1 MAQRTATDGGTAFV
15 GPLQVVDSSGNI
27 VGSFEGVAVAEAL
40 LTDNSGG
47 TASDTIAAIG
57 AAYDQAEVR
66 NAVASL
72 AAKVNAILAALGMDE
87 IT

>member
-1 MAQRTATDGGTAFV
+1 MARTRYATDA
-15 GPLQVVDSSGNI
+15 
-27 VGSFEGVAVAEAL
+27 AVAAATAS

-57 AAYDQAEVR
+57 ATYDQAEVR

-72 AAKVNAILAALGMDE
+72 AAKVNDIKTELAAVRTKLGF
-87 IT
+87 

>member
-1 MAQRTATDGGTAFV
+1 MTKPSNFPNGIRAPLLNASDAQVSAIAD
-15 GPLQVVDSSGNI
+15 
-27 VGSFEGVAVAEAL
+27 

-57 AAYDQAEVR
+57 AVYDQAEVR

-72 AAKVNAILAALGMDE
+72 AAKVNALIAALEATQVIDS
-87 IT
+87 

>member
-1 MAQRTATDGGTAFV
+1 MPLYGAAKDPTLTNAGVPTA
-15 GPLQVVDSSGNI
+15 
-27 VGSFEGVAVAEAL
+27 

-57 AAYDQAEVR
+57 ASYNQAEVR

-72 AAKVNAILAALGMDE
+72 AAKVNELRTLLDQMSEGRKK
-87 IT
+87 